1 MATVCG
7 VVLGKDN
14 FICPEMKAHIKICIL
29 FRKVAEFKEGQTNI
43 IPNKFGHNFHYS
55 LLIIHLK

>member
-29 FRKVAEFKEGQTNI
+29 FRKVAEFKEGQTDI
-43 IPNKFGHNFHYS
+43 IPNKFGHNFHN
-55 LLIIHLK
+55 IPI

>member
-14 FICPEMKAHIKICIL
+14 FICPEMKAHIKIFIL
-29 FRKVAEFKEGQTNI
+29 FRKVAEFKEGQTDI
-43 IPNKFGHNFHYS
+43 IPNKFGLQYS
-55 LLIIHLK
+55 YYTVVWT